1 MESIKVVKVGGKIL
15 EEEQSLLQLLDNFAA
30 IEGKKVLVH
39 GGGRLAT
46 TIGEKLGIE
55 SKYVDGRRIT
65 DKETLQVVT
74 MVYGGL
80 ANKTVVAQ
88 LQARNCNALGLTGAD
103 MNVILAEKRPVKTVD
118 YGFVGDVKAVD
129 GKRLSSLINSEIVPV
144 MAPLTHDKKGHI
156 LNTNADTIAAET
168 AKGLSPYY
176 NVSLIYC
183 FEKAGVLMDEND
195 DDSIITHMTPESYAQ
210 LKSKKIIH
218 SGMIPKLDNA
228 FDALKQGVKEV
239 IITNVKNINTKKGTR
254 ISLS

>member
-1 MESIKVVKVGGKIL
+1 MEQIKVIKVGGKIL
-15 EEEQSLLQLLDNFAA
+15 EEEASLLELLDNFAA

-65 DKETLQVVT
+65 DAETLQVVT

-88 LQARNCNALGLTGAD
+88 LQARDCNALGLTGAD
-103 MNVILAEKRPVKTVD
+103 MNVILAEKRPVKTID
-118 YGFVGDVKAVD
+118 YGFVGDVKSVD
-129 GKRLSSLINSEIVPV
+129 GKRLSSLINLDIVPV
-144 MAPLTHDKKGHI
+144 MAPLTHDKKGNI

-168 AKGLSPYY
+168 AKGLSQFYD
-176 NVSLIYC
+176 VSLIYC
-183 FEKAGVLMDEND
+183 FEKAGVLMDEHD
-195 DDSIITHMTPESYAQ
+195 DDSVIPHITPESYEQ
-210 LKSKKIIH
+210 LKADKIIH

-228 FDALKQGVKEV
+228 FDAISQGVKKV
-239 IITNVKNINTKKGTR
+239 IITNVKNINTGIGSIITQ
-254 ISLS
+254 

>member
-1 MESIKVVKVGGKIL
+1 MEQIKVIKVGGKIL

-65 DKETLQVVT
+65 DAETLQVVT

-80 ANKTVVAQ
+80 ANKPVVAK
-88 LQARNCNALGLTGAD
+88 LQARDCNALGLTGAD
-103 MNVILAEKRPVKTVD
+103 MNIILAEKRPVKTID
-118 YGFVGDVKAVD
+118 YGYVGDVKKVD
-129 GKRLSSLINSEIVPV
+129 GKRLSSLIDLDIVPV
-144 MAPLTHDKKGHI
+144 MAPLTHDKKGNI

-168 AKGLSPYY
+168 AKGLSAFYD
-176 NVSLIYC
+176 VSLVYC
-183 FEKAGVLMDEND
+183 FEKAGVLMDEHND
-195 DDSIITHMTPESYAQ
+195 ESVIANITPESYKK
-210 LKSKKIIH
+210 LKADNTIH

-239 IITNVKNINTKKGTR
+239 IITNVESINSGKGTV
-254 ISLS
+254 ITK